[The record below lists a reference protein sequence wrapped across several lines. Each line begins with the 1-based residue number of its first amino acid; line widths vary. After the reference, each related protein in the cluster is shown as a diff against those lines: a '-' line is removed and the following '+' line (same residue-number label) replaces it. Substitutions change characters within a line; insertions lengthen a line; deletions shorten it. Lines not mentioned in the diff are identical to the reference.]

1 MENKKDYLTKTIL
14 CLMVIAILTGCVAL
28 CSMGGTAYADTAEP
42 LADAEPYGVFTKVDL
57 DLGSN
62 GTEVWA
68 EVQNTFTLGK
78 ATVSV
83 YVFIYSSPTYQE
95 SYKDMTL
102 ENQKYIYDLDM
113 GKSVRTSAP
122 INGVQRFWR
131 ARMMYRLDNKDWVSK
146 ETVSILIDANGN
158 LT

>member
-28 CSMGGTAYADTAEP
+28 WSMGGTAYADTAEP
-42 LADAEPYGVFTKVDL
+42 LADAEPYGVFTKIDL

-62 GTEVWA
+62 GTEVFA
-68 EVQNTFTLGK
+68 EAQNTFTLGK
-78 ATVSV
+78 STVSV

-131 ARMMYRLDNKDWVSK
+131 ARMMYKLDNKDWVSK
-146 ETVSILIDANGN
+146 ETVSLLVDVNGN

>member
-1 MENKKDYLTKTIL
+1 MENKKSYLTKTIL
-14 CLMVIAILTGCVAL
+14 CLMVIAVLTGCVAL

-42 LADAEPYGVFTKVDL
+42 SADAEPYGLLTKISL
-57 DLGSN
+57 DIGSD
-62 GTEVWA
+62 GTNVWA
-68 EVQNTFTLGK
+68 EAQNTFTLGK
-78 ATVSV
+78 STVSV

-131 ARMMYRLDNKDWVSK
+131 ARMMYRLDNKDWVSR
-146 ETVSILIDANGN
+146 ETISLLVDVNGN

>member
-1 MENKKDYLTKTIL
+1 
-14 CLMVIAILTGCVAL
+14 MVIAILTGCVAL
-28 CSMGGTAYADTAEP
+28 WSMGGTAYADTAEP
-42 LADAEPYGVFTKVDL
+42 LADAEPYGVFTKIDL
-57 DLGSN
+57 DLGSI
-62 GTEVWA
+62 GTEVFA
-68 EVQNTFTLGK
+68 EAQNTFTLGK
-78 ATVSV
+78 STVSV

-131 ARMMYRLDNKDWVSK
+131 ARMMYKLDNKDWVSK
-146 ETVSILIDANGN
+146 ETVSLLVDVNGN

>member
-1 MENKKDYLTKTIL
+1 MENKKSYLTKTIL
-14 CLMVIAILTGCVAL
+14 CLMVIAVLTGCVAL
-28 CSMGGTAYADTAEP
+28 WSMGGTAYADTADP
-42 LADAEPYGVFTKVDL
+42 SADAEPYGLLTRL
-57 DLGSN
+57 SLNLGSD
-62 GTEVWA
+62 GTNVWA
-68 EVQNTFTLGK
+68 DAHNDFTLGK
-78 ATVSV
+78 STVSV

-113 GKSVRTSAP
+113 GNSVRTSAP

-131 ARMMYRLDNKDWVSK
+131 ARMMYKIDSKDWVSK
-146 ETVSILIDANGN
+146 ETVSLLVDVNGN